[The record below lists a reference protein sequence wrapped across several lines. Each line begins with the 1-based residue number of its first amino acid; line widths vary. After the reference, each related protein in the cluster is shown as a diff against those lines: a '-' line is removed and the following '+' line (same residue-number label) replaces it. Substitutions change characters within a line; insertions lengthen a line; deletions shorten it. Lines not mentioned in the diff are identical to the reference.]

1 MLLLAKAGRV
11 HFVGK
16 YFEIKSSS
24 EVKVYLKNQ
33 KPNSRYF

>member
-1 MLLLAKAGRV
+1 MPLLAKMGRV

-16 YFEIKSSS
+16 YFELKSST

-33 KPNSRYF
+33 KFNSR